1 MAKIALDESA
11 YAVNAPY
18 GLNLRESPG
27 GSIMYTL
34 PCGMPVSVVAVSGE
48 WAEVK
53 TKAGN
58 GFVMRKYLK
67 KKE

>member
-1 MAKIALDESA
+1 MAKTTPDESVCV
-11 YAVNAPY
+11 VNAPC

-34 PCGMPVSVVAVSGE
+34 PHGMTVSVVAASGE

-58 GFVMRKYLK
+58 GFVMKQYLK
-67 KKE
+67 KKG